1 MPQRNYCKKCKR
13 EVPSGSQCSLCGAKL
28 TKAGER
34 LSFGMVHRPVEDWF
48 SWNAVLR
55 LIVPVIALV
64 VARLLL
70 NEQLNH
76 WHWLGVAVVMAGLA
90 VHVFGARRWR
100 GV

>member
-1 MPQRNYCKKCKR
+1 MATLVGY
-13 EVPSGSQCSLCGAKL
+13 VGWGGL
-28 TKAGER
+28 
-34 LSFGMVHRPVEDWF
+34 LSRHPA
-48 SWNAVLR
+48 SKITPLAL
-55 LIVPVIALV
+55 LVPVIALV